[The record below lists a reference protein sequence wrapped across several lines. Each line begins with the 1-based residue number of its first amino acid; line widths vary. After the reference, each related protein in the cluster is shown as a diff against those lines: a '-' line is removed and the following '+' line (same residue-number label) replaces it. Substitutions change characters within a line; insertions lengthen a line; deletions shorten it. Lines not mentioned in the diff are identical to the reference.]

1 MKKTTNMAL
10 VNRFEQ
16 EDPPTLLIQPNQF
29 ISSTTSTSKLT
40 SSSSLL
46 LSSSASSL
54 TSSIFGTNLNL
65 NNLSNE
71 TKYYLFGTFTI
82 CTWTYSSDPNNMD
95 DDDDDGENKD
105 EDGNNNGGG
114 GDNND
119 DCKYSK
125 DENKYRIP
133 TTPCRC
139 VMYRNNLLE
148 HLLTFLDRK
157 KNEKND
163 NEDLEGEEN
172 DDDADNYKSIFKVK
186 CDLCSHSLDQ
196 HLQYFRS
203 SKPSLFD
210 GNNIAIL
217 DDYLYKAV
225 DSFHLMCLY
234 SQATLFQKRPL
245 FTIYNLINGYLCNY
259 VDVEYNYRQPP
270 FEMPTIEQ
278 LLNSIANNNNN
289 NHVVGEN
296 MTVRKYSEIFLRLFD
311 RHKFQSIS
319 IDRTQEQSE
328 QLKEYRPSEIFGRS
342 HLLSIIDI
350 LRQDFDKHIHIDD
363 ENYQIFRNLIITEC
377 PFITD
382 SDNMNSNSSN
392 AANQINVTPSMDDR
406 RSKSPHNSS
415 ITSSR
420 LRRHSLDY
428 ILTDGIRVCDVE
440 RLYQHQNEIFDR
452 CSCVRTITF
461 GSPSIVGGGGGGDDS
476 AAIRNEDLIF
486 IRIDPL
492 TFEPANALMEIKHF
506 IVRSAAILIND
517 RLKRMGSMN
526 VRDKLFSDN
535 VTTLV
540 LIHRPTGRL
549 LAVLTYDFR
558 PIENLGELIFL
569 VVRPKYQRRGYGSML
584 LSIMS
589 KIIIPN
595 CAEYAVHAD
604 LGAIEFYR
612 RIGFVQEMNTK
623 EIQRLERFMGQ
634 YTGSILMRVNR
645 TTMIEKLRNLTLTSV
660 ELITLDDIQPTRS
673 HCPIHIGL
681 KSTTLQHHPG
691 ENNNNNN
698 NNNSKLN
705 EITDEELRTF
715 HHTIREHFAPLMVA
729 TQNDRDSLA
738 ESRGFV
744 KRFFND
750 YNNLFSLKEY
760 NPDLMNIDLL
770 RILYYRLL
778 WFIAHCQWKYRRDD
792 KLTIARKAECHLKRL
807 MVFKFGIE
815 EMF

>member
-1 MKKTTNMAL
+1 
-10 VNRFEQ
+10 
-16 EDPPTLLIQPNQF
+16 
-29 ISSTTSTSKLT
+29 
-40 SSSSLL
+40 
-46 LSSSASSL
+46 
-54 TSSIFGTNLNL
+54 
-65 NNLSNE
+65 
-71 TKYYLFGTFTI
+71 
-82 CTWTYSSDPNNMD
+82 
-95 DDDDDGENKD
+95 
-105 EDGNNNGGG
+105 
-114 GDNND
+114 
-119 DCKYSK
+119 
-125 DENKYRIP
+125 
-133 TTPCRC
+133 
-139 VMYRNNLLE
+139 
-148 HLLTFLDRK
+148 
-157 KNEKND
+157 
-163 NEDLEGEEN
+163 
-172 DDDADNYKSIFKVK
+172 
-186 CDLCSHSLDQ
+186 
-196 HLQYFRS
+196 
-203 SKPSLFD
+203 
-210 GNNIAIL
+210 
-217 DDYLYKAV
+217 
-225 DSFHLMCLY
+225 
-234 SQATLFQKRPL
+234 
-245 FTIYNLINGYLCNY
+245 
-259 VDVEYNYRQPP
+259 
-270 FEMPTIEQ
+270 
-278 LLNSIANNNNN
+278 
-289 NHVVGEN
+289 
-296 MTVRKYSEIFLRLFD
+296 
-311 RHKFQSIS
+311 
-319 IDRTQEQSE
+319 
-328 QLKEYRPSEIFGRS
+328 
-342 HLLSIIDI
+342 
-350 LRQDFDKHIHIDD
+350 
-363 ENYQIFRNLIITEC
+363 
-377 PFITD
+377 
-382 SDNMNSNSSN
+382 MNSNSSN
-392 AANQINVTPSMDDR
+392 AANEINVTPSMDDR
-406 RSKSPHNSS
+406 RSKSPHNSSS

-476 AAIRNEDLIF
+476 AAIRNEDIIF

-698 NNNSKLN
+698 NSKLN

-815 EMF
+815 ESDLVTSVSQSLAEQTKTIIETDKEIIPIYNFVREKEFPTQHEDKYKELYGIKPEEKVLIHVSNFRRVKRIDTILETFAQVHEHVPSKLILLGDGPELLDMRKKARTLHIEDDVLFLGKQDQVSKFYQMADLVLLLSEKESFGLTLLEAMTTGVVPIGSNAGGIKEVIKHGETGYIVDVGDSEQASHYALKLLTDEQLYQKLQSNMLKDIKQRFSSELIVDQYEYYYKKMLN